1 MTDEIREEYCLQYGH
16 FNPRSH
22 TCIRGIES
30 LQPICLKCK
39 GIWMREQ
46 EMSKCSASLI
56 ELRNAMKREIP
67 DERAASGGYQEMAT
81 KMTALGETNYADI
94 FRLLSDAEM
103 MHRVVLESLVEALD
117 FRCEGQ

>member
-1 MTDEIREEYCLQYGH
+1 
-16 FNPRSH
+16 
-22 TCIRGIES
+22 
-30 LQPICLKCK
+30 
-39 GIWMREQ
+39 MREQ